1 MIPGPPLRS
10 VTVDAADSQRCC
22 PAWATPYHGRM
33 LADALNFDLPP
44 DLIATTPASPR
55 DSARL
60 MVVDRASGTVAHHR
74 VADLPQLGIFR
85 NGDLM
90 LVNRSRVLPAYYHG
104 TRTATGGKVS
114 GLYLGCDHDGRWRTL
129 IESRGT
135 LKPGERITLEEDA
148 HLTLISSEGGGEWV
162 GEYTGPDST
171 LALLARIGAAPLP
184 PYIRKARKAHHEPEV
199 NAGDMAR
206 YNTVYAEHD
215 GSVAAPTAGLH
226 FTPELLNS
234 LKEAGVTRAEVTL
247 HVGLG
252 TFAPIRSDTV
262 EDHPI
267 HHEPIAIPAETIR
280 LIRETRAAGG
290 SITAVG
296 TTTVRAIESLPAGPA
311 TDIDKG
317 YETSTDL
324 FITPDNGFAFRYTDH
339 LLTNFHLPRSTL
351 LALVAALPG
360 VGIDRL
366 QGWYRQAIA
375 EGYRFYSYG
384 DAMLIV

>member
-1 MIPGPPLRS
+1 
-10 VTVDAADSQRCC
+10 
-22 PAWATPYHGRM
+22 M
-33 LADALNFDLPP
+33 LADALDFDLPP
-44 DLIATTPASPR
+44 DLIATTPAAPR

-60 MVVDRASGTVAHHR
+60 MVIDRASGKIGHRR
-74 VADLPQLGIFR
+74 VADLPGLGIFK

-114 GLYLGCDHDGRWRTL
+114 GLYLGCGHHGRWRTL

-135 LKPGERITLEEDA
+135 LKPGERITLEADA
-148 HLTLISSEGGGEWV
+148 HLTLISNEGGGEWV
-162 GEYTGPDST
+162 GEYEGPDGT

-184 PYIRKARKAHHEPEV
+184 PYIRKARKAHHESEV
-199 NAGDMAR
+199 NADDMTR
-206 YNTVYAEHD
+206 YNTVYAAHD

-226 FTPELLNS
+226 FTPELLAA
-234 LKEAGVTRAEVTL
+234 LEQAGVKRAEVTL

-252 TFAPIRSDTV
+252 TFAPIRGNTV

-267 HHEPIAIPAETIR
+267 HSEPIAIPAETVR
-280 LIRETRAAGG
+280 LIQSTRAAGG
-290 SITAVG
+290 MITAVG
-296 TTTVRAIESLPAGPA
+296 TTTVRAIESLPGNFTAETTSG
-311 TDIDKG
+311 G

-324 FITPDNGFAFRYTDH
+324 FITPDNGFAFRFTDH
-339 LLTNFHLPRSTL
+339 LMTNFHLPRSTL

-366 QGWYRQAIA
+366 LGWYRQAIA

>member
-1 MIPGPPLRS
+1 
-10 VTVDAADSQRCC
+10 
-22 PAWATPYHGRM
+22 M
-33 LADALNFDLPP
+33 LADALYFDLPP
-44 DLIATTPASPR
+44 QLIATTPATPR

-60 MVVDRASGTVAHHR
+60 MVIDRASGSLGHRR
-74 VADLPQLGIFR
+74 VADLPQLGVFQ

-104 TRTATGGKVS
+104 TRSLTGGKIS
-114 GLYLGCDHDGRWRTL
+114 GLYLGSDRHGRWRTL
-129 IESRGT
+129 IESRGS
-135 LKPGERITLEEDA
+135 LKPGERITLEDNA
-148 HLTLISSEGGGEWV
+148 HLTLLLNEGGGEWV
-162 GEYTGPDST
+162 GEYQGPDGT
-171 LALLARIGAAPLP
+171 LALLARIGTAPLP
-184 PYIRKARKAHHEPEV
+184 PYIRKARKAHNQPQV
-199 NAGDMAR
+199 NPDDMTR
-206 YNTVYAEHD
+206 YNTVYARHD

-226 FTPELLNS
+226 FTPGLLDA
-234 LKEAGVTRAEVTL
+234 LEQAGVTRAEVTL

-267 HHEPIAIPAETIR
+267 HQEPIVIPAETIR
-280 LIRETRAAGG
+280 LIRDTRVAGR

-296 TTTVRAIESLPAGPA
+296 TTTVRAVESLPVGPVLGF
-311 TDIDKG
+311 DEG
-317 YETSTDL
+317 YETSTGL
-324 FITPDNGFAFRYTDH
+324 FITPDNGFTFRFTDH

-366 QGWYRQAIA
+366 LGWYRQAIA